1 MGFSVLRHNHPIQQV
16 SLKNKVNHGIT
27 FSGHFEELEAC
38 VEAGLD
44 LERWET
50 GLPKPYNRTFKASV
64 IAWYRLRGLVNNHVN
79 EAIADKQKREA
90 RKARRKR

>member
-1 MGFSVLRHNHPIQQV
+1 M
-16 SLKNKVNHGIT
+16 SLKNRINHGIT
-27 FSGHFEELEAC
+27 FSGHFEEFEAC

-50 GLPKPYNRTFKASV
+50 GLPKPYSGMLKASV
-64 IAWYRLRGLVNNHVN
+64 VAWYRLRGLVNSHVN
-79 EAIADKQKREA
+79 DAIANKQRQEA